1 MNDVGRPGAGGRG
14 ARRGRGRVAAG
25 IVGGTTCRPTTG
37 WRPSTHIFG
46 SRRLEER
53 RRRACRAWTA
63 PPGCC
68 WAPCLDVL
76 PHAGCLR
83 APPKGD
89 VLVVWKLDRLG
100 PNLAHWSTP
109 CRTCRPAAWVR
120 RVLAHHYRSRA
131 QGRAGS
137 RTEGRQEVQA
147 VESSGAAGRALE
159 PSRFA
164 FEEPRYFIAE
174 SPVSK
179 SVAIATDPPMSAM
192 NGASTTPYAST
203 SPSSAKKIHRRRPPP
218 LLRNPGAI
226 RARTFQ
232 RNGNCG
238 LFGTI
243 AGDDSGAFGLHG
255 QLL

>member
-1 MNDVGRPGAGGRG
+1 MSDALVPVVE
-14 ARRGRGRVAAG
+14 ARDAVALPRVV
-25 IVGGTTCRPTTG
+25 VGGTRCRLTTELGGRPRRISWKPPTRGAEAACLQSVDSAGRLLLGSLPRRATTRRLPA
-37 WRPSTHIFG
+37 RPAEG
-46 SRRLEER
+46 RCARRLE
-53 RRRACRAWTA
+53 AD
-63 PPGCC
+63 G
-68 WAPCLDVL
+68 
-76 PHAGCLR
+76 
-83 APPKGD
+83 
-89 VLVVWKLDRLG
+89 LG

-109 CRTCRPAAWVR
+109 CRTCRPAAWVC

-192 NGASTTPYAST
+192 SGASTTPYAST
-203 SPSSAKKIHRRRPPP
+203 SPSSAKKINRRRPPP
-218 LLRNPGAI
+218 LIRNPGAI